1 MKSLT
6 KLKILCGVIL
16 SFMLFSFT
24 TSFSDWDNDPI
35 GWMDCQNGGIWISEY
50 TGFGTDPLTDGYC
63 VCSKGWTGK
72 RCEEIDRLAGTPL
85 PCDMGTFR
93 WFNEFD
99 HTWGGVCDCYEGW
112 TGMLCDRRSDP
123 GPDPVD
129 CGDHGR
135 WTWSQG
141 GYCICDA
148 GWTGPLC
155 DKQI

>member
-6 KLKILCGVIL
+6 KLKILTGVAL
-16 SFMLFSFT
+16 SFVLFSFT

-35 GWMDCQNGGIWISEY
+35 GWMDCKNGGVWHSLWM
-50 TGFGTDPLTDGYC
+50 GQGNDPLTEGWC
-63 VCSKGWTGK
+63 ECARGWTGK
-72 RCEEIDRLAGTPL
+72 TCEEIDYDYSHVQCIHGNWVWNDPGY
-85 PCDMGTFR
+85 PQY
-93 WFNEFD
+93 
-99 HTWGGVCDCYEGW
+99 GGKCVCYFGW
-112 TGMLCDRRSDP
+112 TGEACDRRSDP